1 MKLPVVRSVYFFF
14 LSLLLG
20 AFIVSSTAYAS
31 VVLNGSSN
39 NMNYQ
44 VSLVAEHLSV
54 PWGIAFITSQKLLIT
69 QRHGEAVIIDISNN
83 SQTAV
88 QGLPDVAASGQG
100 GLLDVV
106 AEPGYQQ
113 PEGWLYFTYSKTVE
127 KQAVTVLARSKLKGD
142 TLTQWQELLVTRSA
156 TSTYRHF
163 GSRIAFDQQGHLFF
177 SVGDRGE
184 RANGQDLTTHAG
196 SILRLN
202 LDGTVPS
209 DNPFVA
215 HPTALPEIWSYGHR
229 NPQGLALDT
238 HNNRLWASEHGPRGG
253 DEINLIGEG
262 NNYGWPVT
270 SHGKEYWGPISVGEA
285 KEKEGIESPRKVY
298 IPSIAPGSLLH
309 YTGTAFPGW
318 QGDLFAGAL
327 KLEHINHL
335 TLSSEGNITSE
346 ERLVLPLQ
354 ERIRALVQS
363 PEGWIYFT
371 TDNGNLY
378 RISPRP

>member
-1 MKLPVVRSVYFFF
+1 MKSPVVRPEYLFS

-20 AFIVSSTAYAS
+20 VCALPSTAYAS

-39 NMNYQ
+39 NMDYQ

-54 PWGIAFITSQKLLIT
+54 PWGITFITSQKLLIT
-69 QRHGEAVIIDISNN
+69 QRHGEAVILDISNN

-88 QGLPDVAASGQG
+88 KGLPDVTASGQG
-100 GLLDVV
+100 GLLDVIT
-106 AEPGYQQ
+106 EPGYQQ
-113 PEGWLYFTYSKTVE
+113 PNGWLYFTYSKTIGN
-127 KQAVTVLARSKLKGD
+127 QAVTVLARSKLKVD
-142 TLTQWQELLVTRSA
+142 TLTQWQELLVTHSA
-156 TSTYRHF
+156 TPTYRHF
-163 GSRIAFDQQGHLFF
+163 GSRITFDQQGHLFF

-184 RANGQDLTTHAG
+184 RDNGQDLTTHAG

-202 LDGTVPS
+202 HDGTVPA

-215 HPTALPEIWSYGHR
+215 HKTALPEIWSYGHR
-229 NPQGLALDT
+229 NPQGLAFDIDSKQ
-238 HNNRLWASEHGPRGG
+238 LWASEHGPRGG
-253 DEINLIGEG
+253 DEINLIKKGS
-262 NNYGWPVT
+262 NYGWPVT

-318 QGDLFAGAL
+318 QGDLFVGAL

-335 TLSSEGNITSE
+335 TLSPEGNITSE
-346 ERLVLPLQ
+346 ERLLLPLQ

-378 RISPRP
+378 RISPLE

>member
-1 MKLPVVRSVYFFF
+1 MLGFNLKNKPYEPKALIHEIPCRSLRILLFF

-39 NMNYQ
+39 NMDYQ

-54 PWGIAFITSQKLLIT
+54 PWGIAFITRQKLFIT
-69 QRHGEAVIIDISNN
+69 QRHGEAVILDISNN

-88 QGLPDVAASGQG
+88 QGLPDVAISGQG
-100 GLLDVV
+100 GLLDVI

-113 PEGWLYFTYSKTVE
+113 PNGWLYFTYSKAVK

-184 RANGQDLTTHAG
+184 RDNGQDLTTHAG

-209 DNPFVA
+209 DNPFITHKA
-215 HPTALPEIWSYGHR
+215 ALREIWSYGHR
-229 NPQGLALDT
+229 NPQGLAFDT

-253 DEINLIGEG
+253 DEINLIEKGS
-262 NNYGWPVT
+262 NYGWPVT
-270 SHGKEYWGPISVGEA
+270 SHA
-285 KEKEGIESPRKVY
+285 KS
-298 IPSIAPGSLLH
+298 
-309 YTGTAFPGW
+309 TGGQF
-318 QGDLFAGAL
+318 
-327 KLEHINHL
+327 
-335 TLSSEGNITSE
+335 
-346 ERLVLPLQ
+346 R
-354 ERIRALVQS
+354 
-363 PEGWIYFT
+363 
-371 TDNGNLY
+371 
-378 RISPRP
+378 